1 MQISFGETMLD
12 LDLRKAPL
20 YLSNV
25 NYRMLLQ
32 IGSSIRSPSMRK
44 PFSASAVGLPAASHR
59 WVAALSLGSVPCVAS
74 QGCGL
79 TAEGEFTRRKASH

>member
-25 NYRMLLQ
+25 NYWMLLQ
-32 IGSSIRSPSMRK
+32 IGSSIRSPSMCK
-44 PFSASAVGLPAASHR
+44 PFSASVVGSRLPPTDGLQPYLLAACRVSPARAVA
-59 WVAALSLGSVPCVAS
+59 
-74 QGCGL
+74 
-79 TAEGEFTRRKASH
+79 